1 MDHEFN
7 YIKHRKYYTKT
18 VLNEQI
24 QEIKHETSFTRQI
37 VGSITTT
44 RPPPPPFIKVE
55 TISSQ
60 E

>member
-18 VLNEQI
+18 VLNELI
-24 QEIKHETSFTRQI
+24 HEIKYETSITRQI

-44 RPPPPPFIKVE
+44 RPPPLHQ
-55 TISSQ
+55 SGNN
-60 E
+60 